1 MATSCFVL
9 FTLAFFPTTRAAD
22 LGKSVCQDMWNR
34 AGNNLKIPSELGVA
48 STGGVVP
55 LFQVKPP
62 GGTAKIGRPVF
73 VKIKALLDTYFNNPS
88 ATSNVQKDCLVT
100 STFHYK
106 KLKITLSS
114 SVLVP
119 TLGQWHECC
128 FDINDFLHGNDLLL
142 LMLYFFLTV
151 HFHNGIVDK
160 SKKLD
165 DFKGTLQQAWF
176 GTYTK
181 KGSGKAHS
189 GFEHVFLG
197 DLAKKDFKG
206 FHNWYQFHLE
216 QMAGQVLNPTYAA
229 FQGSTQ
235 PAFISGLSFT
245 WRTATKKAKAGSSMF
260 VGTSPAFD
268 LALFTVCFIALQGKP
283 CSCNIG
289 RSRITIQTFAAKAS
303 PTSPAL
309 IATAYPANVEM
320 PAGRCNIPPDDD
332 CGWVGIDQKHCE
344 DRGCCWLPK
353 DKTNWCFYPK
363 DHKCHG
369 IPPSKRQECGYLGI
383 QREECEISRD
393 CCFDHSIPN
402 VPFCFK
408 GNP

>member
-48 STGGVVP
+48 STGTVVP
-55 LFQVKPP
+55 LFQVKSP
-62 GGTAKIGRPVF
+62 GGTAKIGQPVF
-73 VKIKALLDTYFNNPS
+73 VKIDALLKSYFNDPS
-88 ATSNVQKDCLVT
+88 STSLRASEFIDAVT
-100 STFHYK
+100 IPGGPIEIAFKY
-106 KLKITLSS
+106 L
-114 SVLVP
+114 
-119 TLGQWHECC
+119 Q
-128 FDINDFLHGNDLLL
+128 DIGK
-142 LMLYFFLTV
+142 V
-151 HFHNGIVDK
+151 GK
-160 SKKLD
+160 SKVLD
-165 DFKGTLQQAWF
+165 DFKGILQKSWF
-176 GTYTK
+176 NTYSK
-181 KGSGKAHS
+181 KGKLHS
-189 GFEHVFLG
+189 GFEHVFVG
-197 DLAKKDFKG
+197 DLEKNQFKG
-206 FHNWYQFHLE
+206 FHNWYQFLLE
-216 QMAGQVLNPTYAA
+216 QGAKKISKVTYLT

-235 PAFISGLSFT
+235 PAFMSGLRFT
-245 WRTATKKAKAGSSMF
+245 WRTATKKAASSLF

-268 LALFTVCFIALQGKP
+268 LALFTVCFIAFKDKP

-289 RSRITIQTFAAKAS
+289 RSTITIQTYSVNSS
-303 PTSPAL
+303 PDL
-309 IATAYPANVEM
+309 IATAYPAKVEM
-320 PAGRCNIPPDDD
+320 PAGRCSIPPDDD

-363 DHKCHG
+363 DHKCYG

-383 QREECEISRD
+383 QREQCEIGRD
-393 CCFDHSIPN
+393 CCFDHSVPN

>member
-88 ATSNVQKDCLVT
+88 ATSKKATEFIEAVT
-100 STFHYK
+100 IPGGPIEIAFKY
-106 KLKITLSS
+106 L
-114 SVLVP
+114 
-119 TLGQWHECC
+119 Q
-128 FDINDFLHGNDLLL
+128 N
-142 LMLYFFLTV
+142 
-151 HFHNGIVDK
+151 NGIVDK
-160 SKKLD
+160 NKKLD

-229 FQGSTQ
+229 FHGSTQ